1 MAIEANIIYLEEDL
15 KINQDRLSILK
26 EYLQNNP
33 SISIYC
39 RKIKGKKYYYKKYWQ
54 DGKSISKYLSN
65 KKEDYDEAL
74 IELKQVNKK
83 RSQVKKD
90 YQRTKKIIASQKQQI
105 KVARRV
111 LKND

>member
-1 MAIEANIIYLEEDL
+1 MAIEANIVYLEEDI
-15 KINQDRLSILK
+15 KNNQDRLSLLY
-26 EYLQNNP
+26 EYLRDNP
-33 SISIYC
+33 SVSIYC

-65 KKEDYDEAL
+65 KKADYNKAL
-74 IELKQVNKK
+74 IELKQFNKK
-83 RSQVKKD
+83 RRQVKKE
-90 YQRTKKIIASQKQQI
+90 YQRLKKVIASQKQQL

>member
-15 KINQDRLSILK
+15 KNNQDRLALLK
-26 EYLQNNP
+26 EYLRDNP
-33 SISIYC
+33 SVSIYC
-39 RKIKGKKYYYKKYWQ
+39 RKINGKKYYYRKYWQ
-54 DGKSISKYLSN
+54 NGKSISKYLGN

-74 IELKQVNKK
+74 IELNQLNQK
-83 RSQVKKD
+83 RGLVKKE
-90 YQRTKKIIASQKQQI
+90 YQRLKKVIASQKQQI